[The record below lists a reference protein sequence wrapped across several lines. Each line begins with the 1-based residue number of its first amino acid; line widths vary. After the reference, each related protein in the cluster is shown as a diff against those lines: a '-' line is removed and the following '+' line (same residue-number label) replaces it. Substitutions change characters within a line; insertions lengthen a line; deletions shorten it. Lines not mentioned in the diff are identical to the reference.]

1 MQSTGRSLKL
11 EIKYLD
17 DVHCNV
23 ECDSSTAQELS
34 DFFTFEVPG
43 ARFMPAVRNKVWDGK
58 IRLFNQVTRTIF
70 AGLTN
75 YIVDFCRV
83 RNYDCIVESKLRS
96 NVQFDEN
103 DVNDLAQSV
112 GLTLEPRD
120 YQKRAIA
127 HAISNKRC
135 LLLSPTASGKSLV
148 IYMLARYYPGKK
160 LIVVPT
166 TSLVHQMASDF
177 SEYGYEDEVQKIT
190 AGATKEI
197 TNEITVTT
205 WQSIYK
211 LQRKWFDQFSVVIG
225 DEAHLFKA
233 KSLTNIM
240 SKLNN
245 TPYRFGF
252 TGTLDGSQTHRLVL
266 EGLFGPVERVTT
278 TSDLIKNEYLSNL
291 KINICI
297 LDHTDKNKQSV
308 ARANYRDEID
318 YIVGCAARNDFLINL
333 CNELK
338 GNSLLLYAL
347 VEKHGK
353 PLHNLAQQLD
363 RPVFFVHG
371 GVSGEDRDQI
381 RGIVETENKALIIAS
396 YGTFSTGVNIRRISN
411 VVFASPSKSKIRVL
425 QSIGRGLRTAEDK
438 DSVRLFDVVDDLR
451 KGKWINFT
459 LRHYT
464 ERLKI
469 YNDEQFP
476 YKIHSY
482 KLKE

>member
-1 MQSTGRSLKL
+1 M
-11 EIKYLD
+11 IKISYLD
-17 DVHCNV
+17 DVHCKV
-23 ECDSSTAQELS
+23 ECDASVAQELS
-34 DFFTFEVPG
+34 DFFTFDVPG
-43 ARFMPAVRNKVWDGK
+43 AKFMPAVRNRVWDGK
-58 IRLFNQVTRTIF
+58 IRLFNQVTRTIYV
-70 AGLTN
+70 GLTN

-83 RNYDCIVESKLRS
+83 RNYDCIVESKLTS
-96 NVQFDEN
+96 SVQFDEN

-233 KSLTNIM
+233 KSLTSIM

-291 KINICI
+291 KINTI
-297 LDHTDKNKQSV
+297 
-308 ARANYRDEID
+308 
-318 YIVGCAARNDFLINL
+318 
-333 CNELK
+333 
-338 GNSLLLYAL
+338 LLL
-347 VEKHGK
+347 VM
-353 PLHNLAQQLD
+353 
-363 RPVFFVHG
+363 
-371 GVSGEDRDQI
+371 I
-381 RGIVETENKALIIAS
+381 LILIDM
-396 YGTFSTGVNIRRISN
+396 
-411 VVFASPSKSKIRVL
+411 
-425 QSIGRGLRTAEDK
+425 E
-438 DSVRLFDVVDDLR
+438 
-451 KGKWINFT
+451 
-459 LRHYT
+459 
-464 ERLKI
+464 
-469 YNDEQFP
+469 
-476 YKIHSY
+476 
-482 KLKE
+482 

>member
-1 MQSTGRSLKL
+1 MI
-11 EIKYLD
+11 EILYLD
-17 DVHCNV
+17 DVHCKV

-43 ARFMPAVRNKVWDGK
+43 ARFMPTVRNKVWDGK
-58 IRLFNQVTRTIF
+58 IRLFNAVTRTTY
-70 AGLTN
+70 AGLVN
-75 YIVDFCRV
+75 YIVDFAKV
-83 RNYDCIVESKLRS
+83 RNYDCIVESKLASGVSFS
-96 NVQFDEN
+96 NE
-103 DVNDLAQSV
+103 DVDDLAQSV

-177 SEYGYEDEVQKIT
+177 SEYGYEVEVQKIT

-233 KSLTNIM
+233 KSLTSIM

-297 LDHTDKNKQSV
+297 LGHTDKNKQSM

-318 YIVGCAARNDFLINL
+318 YIVGNAARNDFLINL

-353 PLHNLAQQLD
+353 PLYDLAQQLD

-381 RGIVETENKALIIAS
+381 RGIVEKENKALIIAS

>member
-1 MQSTGRSLKL
+1 MIQLKYANEL
-11 EIKYLD
+11 HIK
-17 DVHCNV
+17 V
-23 ECDSSTAQELS
+23 ECEPAYAQELS
-34 DFFTFEVPG
+34 DYFTFDVPG
-43 ARFMPAVRNKVWDGK
+43 AKFMPAVRKRHWDGK
-58 IRLFNQVTRTIF
+58 IRLFNSVTRTIY

-75 YIVDFCRV
+75 YIVDFCNARG
-83 RNYDCIVESKLRS
+83 YPVEVDKKLTTRAIFEDS
-96 NVQFDEN
+96 EVD
-103 DVNDLAQSV
+103 DLAKSIQ
-112 GLTLEPRD
+112 LTLEPRD
-120 YQKRAIA
+120 YQKSAIA
-127 HAISNKRC
+127 HAVRNRRC
-135 LLLSPTASGKSLV
+135 LLLSPTASGKSLI
-148 IYMLARYYPGKK
+148 IYMLCRHYATMKK

-166 TSLVHQMASDF
+166 TALVHQMASDF
-177 SEYGYEDEVQKIT
+177 EEYGYSKEVQKIT
-190 AGATKEI
+190 AGADKEI
-197 TNEITVTT
+197 VHEITVTT

-211 LQRKWFDQFSVVIG
+211 LPKKWFKQFNVIVG

-240 SKLNN
+240 SKLDD

-266 EGLFGPVERVTT
+266 EGLFGPVEKVTT

-318 YIVGCAARNDFLINL
+318 YIVGSTARNDFLINL